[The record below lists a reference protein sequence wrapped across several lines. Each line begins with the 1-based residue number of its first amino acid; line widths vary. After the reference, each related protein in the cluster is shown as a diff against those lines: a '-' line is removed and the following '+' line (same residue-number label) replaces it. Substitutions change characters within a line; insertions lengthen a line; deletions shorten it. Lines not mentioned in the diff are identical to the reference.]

1 MVTVFRNFPLSI
13 HPNAV
18 PAAKAAYCAG
28 QQNPK
33 QFWDMHDWLFANQN
47 TLGQR
52 QRQGCGDQFRKQAV
66 AFGVD
71 GAKYDACL
79 TDAKTDAGDPARH
92 AGWASSWACAAR
104 LRSSCRSW
112 TPQGKPA
119 ITKNISGALPFDQFD
134 QTIKS
139 ILN

>member
-1 MVTVFRNFPLSI
+1 VVTVFRNFPLSI

-28 QQNPK
+28 QQSPQ

-47 TLGQR
+47 R
-52 QRQGCGDQFRKQAV
+52 WANASAKDVGDQFRQQAV

-79 TDAKTDAGDPARH
+79 KDAKTDAVIQRDTQDGQKLGVNGTPAFFLQKVD
-92 AGWASSWACAAR
+92 AD
-104 LRSSCRSW
+104 
-112 TPQGKPA
+112 GKIVSTKG
-119 ITKNISGALPFDQFD
+119 ITGALPFDQFD